1 MNKKALLLQQLRELE
16 EEERKQ
22 KESPPPPVK
31 PTLSRQEL
39 AEYLEIDLS
48 TLQKHGLQEKIPH
61 LKVGNRRI
69 YRRDVVDW
77 YMLRHTMDT
86 ISDPRIAEDFRKAFL
101 EVTE

>member
-22 KESPPPPVK
+22 QESPSPPVK

-39 AEYLEIDLS
+39 AAYLEIDLS

-77 YMLRHTMDT
+77 YMLRNTMESIT
-86 ISDPRIAEDFRKAFL
+86 DPRLAEEYRKAFL
-101 EVTE
+101 EVGE